1 MLPNALGNEYLI
13 LWELLEKL
21 VTSNNLVDSIG
32 QIKEANQI
40 LVRHNYEAIPFSKN
54 EIHLSDEKFQ
64 LTGVIN
70 FILNKVWQI
79 RNNATS
85 NALDSADRNFNKSG
99 MLEDFE
105 YIILRIG
112 SSGQSPKSKLND
124 EDVKEFLTTYFVKDI
139 TLMMDKFPNQC
150 RAILIT
156 MMKLG
161 MSQSTEERDYNIVNA
176 STYTSTITQI
186 FSIYKNLL
194 DESFISR
201 LRESL
206 SMQATG

>member
-13 LWELLEKL
+13 LWGLLEEL
-21 VTSNNLVDSIG
+21 VISDSLLDSIR
-32 QIKEANQI
+32 QINEVNQV

-54 EIHLSDEKFQ
+54 EVYLSDEKFQ
-64 LTGVIN
+64 LTGIIN
-70 FILNKVWQI
+70 YILNKVWRI
-79 RNNATS
+79 RNQATS
-85 NALDSADRNFNKSG
+85 NASGYSNLNIKKTG

-124 EDVKEFLTTYFVKDI
+124 VDIREFLTSYFVNDI
-139 TLMMDKFPNQC
+139 SLMMDKYPDQC

-161 MSQSTEERDYNIVNA
+161 MSNSTEERNYNIVSA
-176 STYTSTITQI
+176 STFTSTIAQI
-186 FSIYKNLL
+186 FSIYKQLL

-206 SMQATG
+206 SMQASA

>member
-13 LWELLEKL
+13 LWDLLEKI
-21 VTSNNLVDSIG
+21 VISDNLVDSIS
-32 QIKEANQI
+32 QINDANQI
-40 LVRHNYEAIPFSKN
+40 LVRHHFEAIPISKN
-54 EIHLSDEKFQ
+54 EIYLSDEKFQ
-64 LTGVIN
+64 LTGIIN
-70 FILNKVWQI
+70 YILNKVWRI
-79 RNNATS
+79 RNRATNNVES
-85 NALDSADRNFNKSG
+85 SDRSHKSG

-124 EDVKEFLTTYFVKDI
+124 EDIKEFLTTYFVNDI
-139 TLMMDKFPNQC
+139 TLMMDKYPDQS

-161 MSQSTEERDYNIVNA
+161 LSKSTDENEYNIVSA
-176 STYTSTITQI
+176 STYTSTIFQL
-186 FSIYKNLL
+186 FSIYKKLL
-194 DESFISR
+194 DESFINR

>member
-13 LWELLEKL
+13 LWDLLEKL
-21 VTSNNLVDSIG
+21 VISDNLVDSIS
-32 QIKEANQI
+32 QINDANQI
-40 LVRHNYEAIPFSKN
+40 LVRHHFEAIPISKN
-54 EIHLSDEKFQ
+54 EIYLSDEKFQ
-64 LTGVIN
+64 LTGIIN
-70 FILNKVWQI
+70 YILNKVWRI
-79 RNNATS
+79 RNRATNNVES
-85 NALDSADRNFNKSG
+85 SDRSHKSG

-124 EDVKEFLTTYFVKDI
+124 EDIKEFLTTYFVNDI
-139 TLMMDKFPNQC
+139 TLMMDKYPDQS

-161 MSQSTEERDYNIVNA
+161 LSKSTDENEYNIVSA
-176 STYTSTITQI
+176 STYTSTIFQL
-186 FSIYKNLL
+186 FSIYKKLL
-194 DESFISR
+194 DESFINR